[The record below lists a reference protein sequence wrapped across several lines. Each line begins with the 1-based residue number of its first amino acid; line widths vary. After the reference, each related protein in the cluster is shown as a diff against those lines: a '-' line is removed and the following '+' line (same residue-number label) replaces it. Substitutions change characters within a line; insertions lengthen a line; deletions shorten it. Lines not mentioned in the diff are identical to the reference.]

1 MAAALSVK
9 HGAWAAANVASLLDD
24 ELTADVTFVI
34 SDKSDVQ
41 ARGSI
46 QNSLI
51 RRVDADVGAS
61 KESHKPFV
69 ACSRCRLVSLHA
81 PGAGEHRHWQGTACA
96 SGSAGR
102 RLRHRW

>member
-9 HGAWAAANVASLLDD
+9 HGTWAAANVASLLDD

-34 SDKSDVQ
+34 SDKSADV
-41 ARGSI
+41 RGSI
-46 QNSLI
+46 KNSLI

-61 KESHKPFV
+61 KPFV
-69 ACSRCRLVSLHA
+69 ACSRCRLISLHA
-81 PGAGEHRHWQGTACA
+81 AGAGEHRHGQGTACA

-102 RLRHRW
+102 RLRRRY